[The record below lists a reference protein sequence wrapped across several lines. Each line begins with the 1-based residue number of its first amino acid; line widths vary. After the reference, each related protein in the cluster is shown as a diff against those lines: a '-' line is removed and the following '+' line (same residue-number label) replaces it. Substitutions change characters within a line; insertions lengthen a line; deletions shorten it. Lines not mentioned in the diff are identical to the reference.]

1 DLLVLAA
8 LAAGYARLAAAP
20 SGFVFDH
27 MGSAQSRS
35 QWSAGAALAL
45 AFAALGL
52 LGLCRGV
59 ADAGGWAFG
68 WFDGYVQDVNS
79 VRVGKSLIFAAA
91 FWLLLKSELR
101 RSTPHAIRCWSLGM
115 QLGLTVVGLAVLW
128 ERAAYPGLLDFS
140 SRYRTTA
147 LFWEMHVGGAAID
160 GYLALATPFA
170 ALALWSAR
178 SRRAW
183 AAAAGLALL
192 TGYACLTTYSRGV
205 YLAVAAPLLGLAVAW
220 WWLGRDTSSRRP
232 AFKALARWLMAA
244 AVAASLL
251 SAAFATLGYAGLG
264 AALGVLTA
272 LTLVMRV
279 RRPALRWRTSATMF
293 LMLAL
298 LTEAVAVIGGGSF
311 MRMRLLES
319 EHDFGSRLAHWRHGL
334 GLLHGP
340 TDWLLGIGL
349 GRLPSHYARFV
360 PGGEFSGAV
369 SLAPSEAGRQVLRL
383 SGPPTDEDLGGLYAL
398 TQRVALLP
406 GGAYRVSLV
415 VRATVTTEL
424 SLSVCEEHLLYARN
438 CQLAAVRVEPR
449 GGGWQQ
455 LTARLRGPVL
465 SAGDWYAPRL
475 GVFAMSVTNAGAAA
489 EVAHVELLAP
499 DGDELLAN
507 RDFAAA
513 LAHWFPAAQFYFMP
527 WHIDNLALEILI
539 ERGLSGLAVFV
550 ALLGCVLVRL
560 ARLARAG
567 SSFAPILAASLCG
580 ALLVGSVSSLMDV
593 PQVAFLL
600 LFLVVV
606 SLQLPIQNRVLAAD

>member
-1 DLLVLAA
+1 
-8 LAAGYARLAAAP
+8 
-20 SGFVFDH
+20 
-27 MGSAQSRS
+27 
-35 QWSAGAALAL
+35 
-45 AFAALGL
+45 
-52 LGLCRGV
+52 
-59 ADAGGWAFG
+59 
-68 WFDGYVQDVNS
+68 
-79 VRVGKSLIFAAA
+79 
-91 FWLLLKSELR
+91 
-101 RSTPHAIRCWSLGM
+101 M
-115 QLGLTVVGLAVLW
+115 QVGLTLVGLAVLW

-170 ALALWSAR
+170 AWALWSAR
-178 SRRAW
+178 SRLAW

-205 YLAVAAPLLGLAVAW
+205 YLAVAAPLLGLGVAW
-220 WWLGRDTSSRRP
+220 WLRSGTSGPRPTLKVLIHWLAAS
-232 AFKALARWLMAA
+232 AA
-244 AVAASLL
+244 AALLL

-264 AALGVLTA
+264 AALLA
-272 LTLVMRV
+272 LTTLMLVLRG
-279 RRPALRWRTSATMF
+279 RGPTLRWRTSAATF
-293 LMLAL
+293 LTLAL

-349 GRLPSHYARFV
+349 GRLPARYARFV

-369 SLAPSEAGRQVLRL
+369 SLAPGDAGRQVLRL

-398 TQRVALLP
+398 TQRVALRS

-415 VRATVTTEL
+415 VRATVTTDL
-424 SLSVCEEHLLYARN
+424 RLSVCEEHLLYARD
-438 CQLAAVRVEPR
+438 CQLADVRVEPR

-455 LTARLRGPVL
+455 LTARLRGPAL
-465 SAGDWYAPRL
+465 SSGDWYAPRL
-475 GVFAMSVTNAGAAA
+475 GVFAMSITNAGATV
-489 EVAHVELLAP
+489 EVAHADLIAP
-499 DGDELLAN
+499 DGTALLEN
-507 RDFAAA
+507 GEFAAA
-513 LAHWFPAAQFYFMP
+513 LAHWFPAAHFYFIP
-527 WHIDNLALEILI
+527 WHIDNLALEVLI
-539 ERGLSGLAVFV
+539 ERGLSGLAVFA
-550 ALLGCVLVRL
+550 ALLGCALVRL

-593 PQVAFLL
+593 PRVALL
-600 LFLVVV
+600 LLLLVIVA
-606 SLQLPIQNRVLAAD
+606 LELPIKNRVPTAE